1 MHSRR
6 GDAAGN
12 CEDEVVKD
20 VTSCAHLS
28 RMLQLH
34 HRLKKY
40 FTVAIVVAAHKELA
54 VYEELLLRC
63 GAEAV
68 LAFLVTH
75 FGQLAAAL
83 ARGSRRFH
91 GPTISSGKTS
101 PVALVTSSPA
111 VAEPSR
117 RSAA

>member
-83 ARGSRRFH
+83 AEDLGDFMDRQFRRARH
-91 GPTISSGKTS
+91 
-101 PVALVTSSPA
+101 
-111 VAEPSR
+111 R
-117 RSAA
+117 RQRL